1 MITTIATCP
10 HCGAPLATTRFATTL
25 VCSFCDATVR
35 VDPSS
40 VSARKYHQAWT
51 EWNDAGDGKDAGR
64 FSIAGTHWAA
74 ERLLAKGE
82 ISDVYLARRARWP
95 SELVVLKVV
104 RDAEDSP
111 LLEQEW
117 RALERLRSVAAEENV
132 DLGFRVPAPVVKGV
146 PENSAP
152 GGLACT
158 YRWAGG
164 FVHTF
169 EAIRDVYPQGVDPAA
184 AIWVWRRILEVIG
197 VMRKAGLVHGAIL
210 PNHLLV
216 ENGEHGVRLVGF
228 SNADSP
234 DAPLRVVSSDFAD
247 FYPASLLDSQK
258 LTAAADVVMGAR
270 CVSYLLGARPGIT
283 DRVPEPLAE
292 LLERVGTDVGPA
304 DLDPWKLHKEVGE
317 LGKALFGPPAY
328 HAIPMA

>member
-1 MITTIATCP
+1 MTTTIATCP
-10 HCGAPLATTRFATTL
+10 HCGAPLATTRFATMV

-40 VSARKYHQAWT
+40 VSASKYRQAWA
-51 EWNDAGDGKDAGR
+51 EWNDPGDGDDAGR
-64 FSIAGTHWAA
+64 VSIAGTHWATQ
-74 ERLLAKGE
+74 RLLARGE

-95 SELVVLKVV
+95 SELVVLKVL

-117 RALERLRSVAAEENV
+117 GALERLRSAAAADHV
-132 DLGFRVPAPVVKGV
+132 DLGARVPAPVVMGV
-146 PENSAP
+146 LESSAQR
-152 GGLACT
+152 GLGCA

-169 EAIRDVYPQGVDPAA
+169 EAIRDAYPRGVDPVAS
-184 AIWVWRRILEVIG
+184 IWVWRRILEIIG

-210 PNHLLV
+210 PNHLLI

-247 FYPASLLDSQK
+247 FYPASMLDSQT
-258 LTAAADVVMGAR
+258 LTAAADVVMSAR
-270 CVSYLLGARPGIT
+270 CVSYLLGGLGDT
-283 DRVPEPLAE
+283 DRVPERLAN
-292 LLERVGTDVGPA
+292 LLERAGTDQSHA
-304 DLDPWKLHKEVGE
+304 DFDPWKLHKEVGE